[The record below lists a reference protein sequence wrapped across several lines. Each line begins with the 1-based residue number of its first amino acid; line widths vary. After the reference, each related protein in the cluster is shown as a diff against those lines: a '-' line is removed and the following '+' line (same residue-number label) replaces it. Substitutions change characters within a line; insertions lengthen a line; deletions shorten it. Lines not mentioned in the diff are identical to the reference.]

1 MQIKI
6 HKTAIET
13 TISKASQHIYEYN
26 FCKHDEH
33 IHAYVIKIIQVMQDH
48 Q

>member
-1 MQIKI
+1 MHIKI
-6 HKTAIET
+6 HKTVIET

-26 FCKHDEH
+26 FCKCDEH
-33 IHAYVIKIIQVMQDH
+33 IYADVIKTIQVTQDH